1 VGEGRRRVE
10 IASFGEVERYDR
22 LRVEGK
28 CEDVVVGLGAVP
40 GEEVLVG
47 VYRPTEGTL
56 VMPAFLQ
63 SVYHV
68 RLFVASVAEC

>member
-1 VGEGRRRVE
+1 MGEGRRPVE

-28 CEDVVVGLGAVP
+28 CEDVVGSVALAAFCGVAVVGFGAVP

-47 VYRPTEGTL
+47 VY
-56 VMPAFLQ
+56 
-63 SVYHV
+63 
-68 RLFVASVAEC
+68 